1 MAGSGLLIL
10 LLLIC
15 GCTSTAPLAP
25 TPTPAVVTTPL
36 VTPVP
41 PTTVPYPDALKLGQK
56 ASFGTGD
63 QTGEA
68 TVYRTNVMQNYT
80 WTSPSW
86 NSPSEQAEAGSPLGT
101 QRGYNTATPG
111 PGNAFLFV
119 FIKAAST
126 GSGSAYAPSPK
137 QFVVSIDGQ
146 TYAYQSV
153 ASADVTISGVL
164 QQQYD
169 YLLGRGGTG
178 GYILPGAS
186 NAINGYLI
194 YEIPAPVLAEKT
206 YLLCNLDPKTL
217 AVWNLG

>member
-1 MAGSGLLIL
+1 M
-10 LLLIC
+10 
-15 GCTSTAPLAP
+15 
-25 TPTPAVVTTPL
+25 TPVVTS
-36 VTPVP
+36 VP
-41 PTTVPYPDALKLGQK
+41 PTPVPYPDALKLDQQVP
-56 ASFGTGD
+56 FGTGD

-68 TVYRTNVMQNYT
+68 TVYRTDVMQKYT

-101 QRGYNTATPG
+101 QHGYNTATPG
-111 PGNAFLFV
+111 PGNEFLFV

-126 GSGSAYAPSPK
+126 GSGSAYAPSP
-137 QFVVSIDGQ
+137 QQCVVSIDGK

-153 ASADVTISGVL
+153 ASDDVTISGVL

-169 YLLGRGGTG
+169 YLIGRGGTG

-194 YEIPAPVLAEKT
+194 YDVPAPVLVEKT
-206 YLLCNLDPKTL
+206 YLICNLDQKTQ